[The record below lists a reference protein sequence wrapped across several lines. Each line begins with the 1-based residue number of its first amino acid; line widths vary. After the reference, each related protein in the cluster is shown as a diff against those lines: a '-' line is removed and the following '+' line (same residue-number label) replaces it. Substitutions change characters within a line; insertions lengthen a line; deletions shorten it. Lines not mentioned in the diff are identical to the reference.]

1 MLVPALCQYRRFREF
16 QSVWKALKRL
26 PKESRDHIPPLP
38 PTTWSLSHTKDD
50 EVTRERHAALAKC
63 VRDALDYV
71 EPLPCLRCE
80 PSSSWIRRNAKRR
93 PSTHDNIRWWWCNFR
108 LLVGEQLEARQL

>member
-1 MLVPALCQYRRFREF
+1 M
-16 QSVWKALKRL
+16 WKALKRL

-63 VRDALDYV
+63 VRDALRLRGATA
-71 EPLPCLRCE
+71 LPEVR
-80 PSSSWIRRNAKRR
+80 A
-93 PSTHDNIRWWWCNFR
+93 F
-108 LLVGEQLEARQL
+108 LELDTPQRKATPKHA